1 MIEMDRIAKVR
12 KTARIVE
19 EVSLGEEVAEKVE
32 TIKDTLLRQD
42 VKIDEVRQYV
52 P

>member
-1 MIEMDRIAKVR
+1 MDRIAKVG

-19 EVSLGEEVAEKVE
+19 EVALGEEVAEKVE

-42 VKIDEVRQYV
+42 VKIDEVRQYL